1 MKIKSAFVDKDNL
14 PAPHQGYNKG
24 YESSDSM
31 FTGFRS
37 TFAAKKEWKWS
48 VTFSLLAQLGCIK
61 SEWYDWLQVECG
73 SIIKSDHM
81 EIPFKL
87 MAILLKALKSEIS

>member
-48 VTFSLLAQLGCIK
+48 VTFSLLPQLRCNQNDMIDYR
-61 SEWYDWLQVECG
+61 SSVVL
-73 SIIKSDHM
+73 
-81 EIPFKL
+81 
-87 MAILLKALKSEIS
+87 

>member
-37 TFAAKKEWKWS
+37 TFAAIKEGVK
-48 VTFSLLAQLGCIK
+48 
-61 SEWYDWLQVECG
+61 
-73 SIIKSDHM
+73 M
-81 EIPFKL
+81 
-87 MAILLKALKSEIS
+87 ISNF